1 MKKSCVVMII
11 MSLTNKRT
19 PPSARLN
26 PDSQMSPTYL
36 CVDLTSMALR
46 PWVQSKLLSY
56 FFPMDFRHIL
66 SVSSFVSRHWLNY
79 IENVI
84 ITITITSAKNLI
96 ITITIT
102 FFENCNDYNYN
113 YFQNVM
119 ITFELLLNYISIFSI
134 FTILYQIDKL
144 CFET

>member
-66 SVSSFVSRHWLNY
+66 SVSSFVSRHWSNY

-84 ITITITSAKNLI
+84 ITITITSAEK
-96 ITITIT
+96 
-102 FFENCNDYNYN
+102 CNHYNYN

-144 CFET
+144 CFETNLRTYKYL